1 MSLEK
6 VIASLKYLRLRP
18 NIESYKWRFMI
29 QKITFLTQA
38 LGIRTNYYFTIHV
51 AGPYSPMLTSDYY
64 RNSDRVNSLETDYD
78 LAPEEIQILQKI
90 RSCGNLLDNPLLI
103 ECTST
108 IVCLMKEN
116 PEIMDHTI
124 LTKTREFKP
133 YLTEFICVAGLSKA
147 KELLF
152 KPEYLTEELKQE
164 IAEWDRIE

>member
-6 VIASLKYLRLRP
+6 VIASLKFLELQP

-29 QKITFLTQA
+29 QKITFLAQA
-38 LGIRTNYYFTIHV
+38 LGMRTNYYFTIYV
-51 AGPYSPMLTSDYY
+51 AGPYSPVLASDYY
-64 RNSDRVNSLETDYD
+64 RNSNRVNSLETDYD

-90 RSCGNLLDNPLLI
+90 RSCDNLSDNPSLI

-108 IVCLMKEN
+108 IVYLMKEN
-116 PEIMDHTI
+116 PEMMDHTV
-124 LTKTREFKP
+124 LTRTRELKP
-133 YLTEFICVAGLSKA
+133 YLNEYTCVTGLSKA

-152 KPEYLTEELKQE
+152 KPEYLTEDLKQE

>member
-6 VIASLKYLRLRP
+6 VIASLKFLGLRP

-29 QKITFLTQA
+29 QKITFLAHA
-38 LGIRTNYYFTIHV
+38 LGMRTNYYFTIYV
-51 AGPYSPMLTSDYY
+51 AGPYSPVLASDYY

-90 RSCGNLLDNPLLI
+90 RSCGNLSDNPSLI

-108 IVCLMKEN
+108 IVYLMKEN
-116 PEIMDHTI
+116 PEIMDHTV
-124 LTKTREFKP
+124 LTKTRELKP
-133 YLTEFICVAGLSKA
+133 YLNEYTCVAGLSKA

-152 KPEYLTEELKQE
+152 KPEYLTEDLKQE